1 MNVSLPRY
9 RSTGK
14 LRKSFRKRIISSP
27 RLIPTLIIVT
37 IVVFACLHIWQR
49 VYVLGLVQEISVV
62 EKERENL
69 TDLLKKTN
77 SDAAELSRLSRMEP
91 IAIEKLGLGR
101 TSAENLFTLEVKKQE
116 ITLSGIDN
124 VKNSL
129 KKLADNLPVINETKA
144 DTIHIFENDKH

>member
-129 KKLADNLPVINETKA
+129 KKLADNLPVLNETKA
-144 DTIHIFENDKH
+144 DTINIFENDKH

>member
-1 MNVSLPRY
+1 MSISLPRY
-9 RSTGK
+9 HSTGK

-27 RLIPTLIIVT
+27 RLIPTLIIVS

-49 VYVLGLVQEISVV
+49 VYVLGLVKEIAVV
-62 EKERENL
+62 EKEREHL

-77 SDAAELSRLSRMEP
+77 SDASELSRLSRMEP

-116 ITLSGIDN
+116 IKLSGIDN

-144 DTIHIFENDKH
+144 DTIDIFEHDKH

>member
-144 DTIHIFENDKH
+144 DTINIFENDKH

>member
-1 MNVSLPRY
+1 MSVSLPRY

-49 VYVLGLVQEISVV
+49 VYVLGLVQEISIV

>member
-1 MNVSLPRY
+1 MSVSLPRY